1 MSTQAFKTAIALLTC
16 AVISAAALPAN
27 GQQQVNQIGP
37 GRGKE
42 ILKMQTVPQVIL
54 PPEPTDP
61 NPKPYPVEPVY
72 PWVGYYP
79 YHYGRDYGYYNR
91 YNNGYTQQVVVI
103 PQTVAAP
110 QPVVPPRELTEL
122 DYAMDAMQSGK
133 TSIAIDKFLEHLK
146 TNTDDFVAM
155 RLIGMMYLEEKQPSE
170 AASRIAFAY
179 KRMPELARR
188 PIDAAELRLD
198 SGRLREMVV
207 RASKYANKMK
217 TGSGWLLVTVLMQAE
232 GRTEFALT
240 NLAKAEAAGLD
251 PETVYNLRSALAP
264 MEVEQI
270 PVASPLKQAD
280 DATGVTNE
288 KTPAEPAAPKQDSPK
303 NP

>member
-1 MSTQAFKTAIALLTC
+1 MSTQAFNTAIALL
-16 AVISAAALPAN
+16 AAATALPAF
-27 GQQQVNQIGP
+27 GQVQTNKISP
-37 GRGKE
+37 GRGQE
-42 ILKMQTVPQVIL
+42 ILKMQTVPQVQL
-54 PPEPTDP
+54 PPEPNNP
-61 NPKPYPVEPVY
+61 GPKPYPVEPVY
-72 PWVGYYP
+72 PYVGYYP
-79 YHYGRDYGYYNR
+79 CHYGGYGYYNR
-91 YNNGYTQQVVVI
+91 YNSGYSQQVVVI
-103 PQTVAAP
+103 PQTIAAP
-110 QPVVPPRELTEL
+110 QPVVPPRELTEI

-133 TSIAIDKFLEHLK
+133 TSIAIDRFLEHLK

-198 SGRLREMVV
+198 SPRLREMVV
-207 RASKYANKMK
+207 KASKYANKMK
-217 TGSGWLLVTVLMQAE
+217 TGSGWLMVTVLMQAE

-270 PVASPLKQAD
+270 PVSSPLKPAD
-280 DATGVTNE
+280 DAAGAID
-288 KTPAEPAAPKQDSPK
+288 KTATPKEETPK

>member
-1 MSTQAFKTAIALLTC
+1 MSTQAFKTA
-16 AVISAAALPAN
+16 AVFLAAAAALPAI
-27 GQQQVNQIGP
+27 GQQQVNQIAP
-37 GRGKE
+37 GRGQE
-42 ILKMQTVPQVIL
+42 ILRMQTVPQVIL

-72 PWVGYYP
+72 PYVGYYP
-79 YHYGRDYGYYNR
+79 YHYGGYGYYNR
-91 YNNGYTQQVVVI
+91 YNSGYTQQVVVI

-110 QPVVPPRELTEL
+110 QPVPAPRELTEI
-122 DYAMDAMQSGK
+122 DYAMEAMQAGK
-133 TSIAIDKFLEHLK
+133 TSIAIDRFLEHLK

-188 PIDAAELRLD
+188 PIDAADLRVD
-198 SGRLREMVV
+198 SARLREMVV
-207 RASKYANKMK
+207 KASRYANKMK
-217 TGSGWLLVTVLMQAE
+217 TGSGWLMVTVLMQAE

-264 MEVEQI
+264 MEIEQI
-270 PVASPLKQAD
+270 PVAAPLKQVEDPAGSTGD
-280 DATGVTNE
+280 KPAT
-288 KTPAEPAAPKQDSPK
+288 PKSPK

>member
-1 MSTQAFKTAIALLTC
+1 MGTRAIRTAIVLL
-16 AVISAAALPAN
+16 AGAAALPAFA
-27 GQQQVNQIGP
+27 QQQVNQIAP
-37 GRGKE
+37 GRGQE
-42 ILKMQTVPQVIL
+42 ILKMQTVPQVQL

-79 YHYGRDYGYYNR
+79 YHYGYYNR
-91 YNNGYTQQVVVI
+91 YNSGYTQQVVVI
-103 PQTVAAP
+103 PQTIAAP
-110 QPVVPPRELTEL
+110 QAAPVPPRELTEI
-122 DYAMDAMQSGK
+122 DYAMDAMQAGK
-133 TSIAIDKFLEHLK
+133 TAIAIDRFLEHLK
-146 TNTDDFVAM
+146 ANTDDFVAM

-170 AASRIAFAY
+170 AAARIAFAY

-188 PIDAAELRLD
+188 PIDAADLRLD
-198 SGRLREMVV
+198 SSRLREMVV
-207 RASKYANKMK
+207 KASKYANKMK

-270 PVASPLKQAD
+270 PVVAPLKQGDEA
-280 DATGVTNE
+280 AA
-288 KTPAEPAAPKQDSPK
+288 KAAAPDVSPPASPKEESPK